1 MQDAK
6 LPIGNGAF
14 RPLVDVRV
22 IDFSTNMAGPYA
34 TMILAQLG
42 ADVIKVE
49 PPGGDDARHWPPQ
62 HHDGSIVHAHVNAG
76 KRGIVLD
83 LSRPGAGSVALR
95 LVSGADVVLQSMRPG
110 VAERIGIGE
119 AACRSVNPDV
129 LYYNLNA
136 FGAGPEGRS
145 LPGYDPLVQAFSGI
159 MRMNGHDG
167 TPLARC
173 APSVIDLGTGQWI
186 ATAVLAAMLSRS
198 RGHTVRSMETA
209 LVDTAFSLVPYQ
221 ATTAHMTGQ
230 RPKRAGSGNPIAA
243 PYQVYAL
250 EGGELML
257 AAPNQRLWERVVA
270 VLGAPELL
278 QDERFRTVA
287 ARSRNNTALDE
298 AIRARLAGADM
309 ASWIARFRAAG
320 VPVTPVAG
328 LEESIRSP
336 TAVERGT
343 LHELDGMPLVRLP
356 WLVDGAPV
364 VPDRPAPRL
373 GEHTMEVLA
382 ALGFEASERDEFVQS
397 GVVQAYEAT
406 ERPERREPAT
416 G

>member
-1 MQDAK
+1 MQDMAG
-6 LPIGNGAF
+6 PSGNEAF
-14 RPLVDVRV
+14 RPLADLRV

-62 HHDGSIVHAHVNAG
+62 QNGDGSIVHAHVNAG
-76 KRGIVLD
+76 KRGMVLD
-83 LSRPGAGSVALR
+83 LSRPEGRAVALR
-95 LVSGADVVLQSMRPG
+95 LVAGVDVVLQSMRPG
-110 VAERIGIGE
+110 VADRIGIGE
-119 AACRSVNPDV
+119 AACRSVSPDV

-167 TPLARC
+167 SPLARC

-186 ATAVLAAMLSRS
+186 ATAVLAATLSRH

-243 PYQVYAL
+243 PYQVYTL
-250 EGGELML
+250 DGGELML

-270 VLGAPELL
+270 VLGAPALL
-278 QDERFRTVA
+278 EDDRFRTVA
-287 ARSRNNTALDE
+287 ARSRNNAALDD
-298 AIRARLAGADM
+298 AIRDRLAGTDVQT
-309 ASWIARFRAAG
+309 WVARFRAAG
-320 VPVTPVAG
+320 VPVTPVLG
-328 LEESIRSP
+328 LEESVRST
-336 TAVERGT
+336 TAAERGT
-343 LHELDGMPLVRLP
+343 VHELDGVPLMRLP
-356 WLVDGAPV
+356 WLVDGVPV
-364 VPDRPAPRL
+364 LPDRAAPHL
-373 GEHTMEVLA
+373 GEHTLEVLA
-382 ALGFEASERDEFVQS
+382 ELGFDAAECDSLLRAGAVQ
-397 GVVQAYEAT
+397 V
-406 ERPERREPAT
+406 
-416 G
+416 

>member
-1 MQDAK
+1 MSSPVDPPLAS
-6 LPIGNGAF
+6 GGF
-14 RPLVDVRV
+14 RPLHGVRI
-22 IDFSTNMAGPYA
+22 IDFSTNMAGPHA

-49 PPGGDDARHWPPQ
+49 PPAGDDARHWPPAIG
-62 HHDGSIVHAHVNAG
+62 DGSVVHAHMNAG

-83 LSRPGAGSVALR
+83 LGRAEGKAVALR
-95 LVSGADVVLQSMRPG
+95 LLAGADVVLQSMRPG

-119 AACRSVNPDV
+119 ATARSVSPDV
-129 LYYNLNA
+129 LYYDLNA

-159 MRMNGHDG
+159 MRMNGHEG

-186 ATAVLAAMLSRS
+186 ATAVLAAMLSRA
-198 RGHTVRSMETA
+198 RGHVVRSMETA

-230 RPKRAGSGNPIAA
+230 RPKRAGSSNPIAA
-243 PYQVYAL
+243 PYQIYPL
-250 EGGELML
+250 EGGEMML

-270 VLGAPELL
+270 VLGAPELAE
-278 QDERFRTVA
+278 DERFRTVG
-287 ARSRNNTALDE
+287 ARSRNNAALDE
-298 AIRARLAGADM
+298 EIRACLAGADLETWV
-309 ASWIARFRAAG
+309 SRFRAAG
-320 VPVTPVAG
+320 VPVTSVPG
-328 LEESIRSP
+328 LEQSIRSA
-336 TAVERGT
+336 TAMERGT
-343 LHELDGMPLVRLP
+343 IHELDGVPLVRLP

-364 VPDRPAPRL
+364 LPERPAPRL

-382 ALGFEASERDEFVQS
+382 ELGFDPAEREELLRA
-397 GVVQAYEAT
+397 GVVAAAEPIVREAAQA
-406 ERPERREPAT
+406 
-416 G
+416 

>member
-1 MQDAK
+1 
-6 LPIGNGAF
+6 
-14 RPLVDVRV
+14 
-22 IDFSTNMAGPYA
+22 MAGPYA

-62 HHDGSIVHAHVNAG
+62 QGDGSIVHAHVNAG
-76 KRGIVLD
+76 KRGVVLD
-83 LSRPGAGSVALR
+83 LSRPEGRAVALR
-95 LVSGADVVLQSMRPG
+95 LVTGADVVLQSMRPG
-110 VAERIGIGE
+110 VADRIGIGE
-119 AACRSVNPDV
+119 EVCRSVSPDV

-186 ATAVLAAMLSRS
+186 AMAVLAAVLARH
-198 RGHTVRSMETA
+198 RGHSVRSMETA
-209 LVDTAFSLVPYQ
+209 LVDTAFSLVAYQ

-243 PYQVYAL
+243 PYQVYTVD
-250 EGGELML
+250 GGELML
-257 AAPNQRLWERVVA
+257 AAPNQRLWERVAA
-270 VLGAPELL
+270 VLEAPELL
-278 QDERFRTVA
+278 EDERFRSVG
-287 ARSRNNTALDE
+287 ARVRNSAALDD
-298 AIRARLAGADM
+298 AIRARLAGTDGAT
-309 ASWIARFRAAG
+309 WIARFRAAG
-320 VPVTPVAG
+320 VPVTPVSG

-343 LHELDGMPLVRLP
+343 VHELDGVPLVRLP

-364 VPDRPAPRL
+364 VPDRPAPPAGRTHA
-373 GEHTMEVLA
+373 GGA
-382 ALGFEASERDEFVQS
+382 
-397 GVVQAYEAT
+397 
-406 ERPERREPAT
+406 RRAGLRT
-416 G
+416 GRAE

>member
-1 MQDAK
+1 MQ
-6 LPIGNGAF
+6 GF
-14 RPLVDVRV
+14 RPLDGVRV

-34 TMILAQLG
+34 AMILAQLG

-49 PPGGDDARHWPPQ
+49 PPAGDDARHWPPQ
-62 HHDGSIVHAHVNAG
+62 QGSDGSIVHAHMNAG

-83 LSRPGAGSVALR
+83 LSQAEGRAVALR
-95 LVSGADVVLQSMRPG
+95 LLENVDVVLQSMRPG
-110 VAERIGIGE
+110 VADRIGIGE
-119 AACRSVNPDV
+119 DICRSVSPDV

-136 FGAGPEGRS
+136 FGAGPEGRT

-159 MRMNGHDG
+159 MRMNGHDD

-186 ATAVLAAMLSRS
+186 AMAVLAAMLSRH
-198 RGHTVRSMETA
+198 RGHTVHSMETA

-250 EGGELML
+250 DGGDMML
-257 AAPNQRLWERVVA
+257 AAPSQRLWERVVE
-270 VLGAPELL
+270 VLDAPELL
-278 QDERFRTVA
+278 TDERVHNVA
-287 ARSRNNTALDE
+287 ARSRNSVALDD
-298 AIRARLAGADM
+298 AIGERLARTGM
-309 ASWIARFRAAG
+309 ATWIARFRAAG
-320 VPVTPVAG
+320 VPVTPVFG
-328 LEESIRSP
+328 LEEAIHS
-336 TAVERGT
+336 TAAVERRT
-343 LHELDGMPLVRLP
+343 VNELDGVPLVRLP

-364 VPDRPAPRL
+364 LPERRAPHL

-382 ALGFEASERDEFVQS
+382 ELGFDETERDKLLQA
-397 GVVQAYEAT
+397 GVVLGHAT
-406 ERPERREPAT
+406 ATNVDVGAPA
-416 G
+416 